1 MKKIIFI
8 LLSILLYA
16 FGNDYATW
24 LKEEQSGFKQYKKD
38 HDEAFSQAL
47 KKDWEAFSAL
57 YLPNA
62 YVEPKPDNL
71 PKLEKEE
78 PLDMSVI
85 DNSPLVELSKVEPI
99 LKQEEP
105 VKIQEIP
112 KKTDMVLKKVAFDFY
127 SKTIEI
133 NYNPHIGFLITSVSK
148 EAITNFWE
156 RFIKVDNQVMMSQI
170 QTYIQKYNL
179 NDWATY
185 LLVHKIGMEIYHTD
199 NMANLFT
206 WYMLTQMNYDVKVG
220 YSAQNIYLLS
230 HMKHNLFQVAFL
242 NLEGTQYY
250 VLTPRGKIRSIES
263 IYTYK
268 ALHKNAKNPLSFEFK
283 KPLLLNSVYNNKAL
297 NFKYNNENYTL
308 ETKYSTDLVSFY
320 QSFPQSDYSI
330 YFHTNN
336 SSYISN
342 SLVLQ
347 LQKLLKNKTEIEAV
361 NMLLRFVQTSFKY
374 KTDKEQFNYEK
385 VFFPEETFFY
395 PYSDCEDR
403 TILFSYLVKH
413 ILGLNVVGVKYNDH
427 MSTAIELSPSTN
439 TTKLDG
445 FRYKNRHY
453 TLADPTYVNANIGI
467 TMPEYKH
474 KKYEIIE

>member
-1 MKKIIFI
+1 MKKIIF
-8 LLSILLYA
+8 LLLTTLFSA
-16 FGNDYATW
+16 FGDDYASW
-24 LKEEQSGFKQYKKD
+24 LKEEQNSFKQYKKD

-47 KKDWEAFSAL
+47 KKDWEAFTAL

-62 YVEPKPDNL
+62 YVEPKPETL
-71 PKLEKEE
+71 PELEKEQ
-78 PLDMSVI
+78 PLDMTI
-85 DNSPLVELSKVEPI
+85 INNSPIVELSRVEPLI
-99 LKQEEP
+99 KEEMP
-105 VKIQEIP
+105 IMVKEIP
-112 KKTDMVLKKVAFDFY
+112 KKLDVSLKKITFDFY
-127 SKTIEI
+127 SKNIEI
-133 NYNPHIGFLITSVSK
+133 NYNPHIGFLITTVSK

-156 RFIKVDNQVMMSQI
+156 RFIKVDNQLMMSQI

-185 LLVHKIGMEIYHTD
+185 LLVHKIGMEIYHTE

-206 WYMLTQMNYDVKVG
+206 WYILTQMNYDVKAG

-268 ALHKNAKNPLSFEFK
+268 AMHNNAKNPLSFEFK

-297 NFKYNNENYTL
+297 NFRYNNENYTL

-330 YFHTNN
+330 YFHANN

-374 KTDKEQFNYEK
+374 QTDKEQFNYEK

-413 ILGLNVVGVKYNDH
+413 ILGLNVLGVKYNDH
-427 MSTAIELSPSTN
+427 MSAAVELSSATN
-439 TTKLDG
+439 TTHLDG
-445 FRYKNRHY
+445 FNHKSKHF
-453 TLADPTYVNANIGI
+453 TLADPTYVNANIGT
-467 TMPEYKH
+467 TMPEYKN
-474 KKYEIIE
+474 KKFEIIE